1 MWYAPS
7 VRVDT
12 AALERAKSIVRKA
25 VDDCRAASQ
34 DGRVSPEVEALF
46 RDCKSG
52 VLHPSYSDPTPEPPK
67 YACRL
72 TDGLRADVQKF
83 YDETFWRVR

>member
-1 MWYAPS
+1 MVA
-7 VRVDT
+7 
-12 AALERAKSIVRKA
+12 EA
-25 VDDCRAASQ
+25 VKAASQ

-46 RDCKSG
+46 QTCKSG
-52 VLHPSYSDPTPEPPK
+52 QLHPSYSDPAPEPPK
-67 YACRL
+67 YACGL